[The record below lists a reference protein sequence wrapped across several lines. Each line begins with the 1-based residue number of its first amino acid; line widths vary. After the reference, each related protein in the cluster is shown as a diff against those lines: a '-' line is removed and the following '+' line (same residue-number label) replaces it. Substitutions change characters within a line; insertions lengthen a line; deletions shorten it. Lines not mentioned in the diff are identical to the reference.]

1 MINLIN
7 VEESLQNALEIIGR
21 YCKHNDCKTCGLKI
35 NDDTCITD
43 KDPGSD
49 WSGFQRRS
57 AFFWKAYVVP
67 DHDRNNFLL
76 GRSAFGMHCC
86 RDLVPSLSELTDVVV
101 QAVAANPTHLAPL
114 PVTETA

>member
-1 MINLIN
+1 MEL
-7 VEESLQNALEIIGR
+7 G
-21 YCKHNDCKTCGLKI
+21 TG
-35 NDDTCITD
+35 ITY

-86 RDLVPSLSELTDVVV
+86 RDLVPSLSELTDVVI